1 MPKPRQALFIFLQKN
16 RKKVLPTSKKYLQ
29 IWGFKNRSG
38 GGIGRHVRLRG
49 VWRRPCG
56 FESRS
61 EHQKNLTRTVLDFF
75 CFIIINPF
83 IYQGLQIL
91 HCLTQVRNKSLVK
104 SLKKSI
110 FGRNS
115 ANFLE
120 EVLDTYQQLT

>member
-1 MPKPRQALFIFLQKN
+1 
-16 RKKVLPTSKKYLQ
+16 
-29 IWGFKNRSG
+29 
-38 GGIGRHVRLRG
+38 
-49 VWRRPCG
+49 
-56 FESRS
+56 
-61 EHQKNLTRTVLDFF
+61 VLDFF